1 MKPIKVILVDDH
13 SLVRA
18 GIRSLIQNI
27 SGVEVIAEA
36 NNGRDAI
43 RLIDELIPDLVL
55 LDIAM
60 PELNG
65 LEVISRISKD
75 NTDTKVIILSMHT
88 NEEYVVQAL
97 KAGAAGYLLK
107 DSAPNELEIAVNA
120 VMKGETYLSPAISK
134 HVVDNYL
141 RRISDVSAE
150 KERGPDIFKQ
160 LTSRQREILQLI
172 AEGNSTKEIAN
183 KLNVSIKT
191 VETHR
196 MQLMDRIG
204 IHDVAG
210 LVRYAIRMGIITV
223 KMPDS

>member
-1 MKPIKVILVDDH
+1 MKPIRVILVDDH

-27 SGVEVIAEA
+27 AGVEVIAEA

-43 RLIDELIPDLVL
+43 KLIDELIPDLVL

-65 LEVISRISKD
+65 LEVVSRISKD
-75 NTDTKVIILSMHT
+75 NTETKVIILSMHT

-120 VMKGETYLSPAISK
+120 VIRGETYLSPAISK
-134 HVVDNYL
+134 HVVDSYL
-141 RRISDVSAE
+141 RRISDVSSNRE
-150 KERGPDIFKQ
+150 KEPDIYKQ

-172 AEGNSTKEIAN
+172 AEGNSTKEIAT

-196 MQLMDRIG
+196 MQLMDRLE

-223 KMPDS
+223 KMPDK

>member
-1 MKPIKVILVDDH
+1 MKPVKVILVDDH

-18 GIRSLIQNI
+18 GIRSLLLNI
-27 SGVEVIAEA
+27 PGVEVIGEA
-36 NNGRDAI
+36 DNGREAI
-43 RLIDELIPDLVL
+43 KLIDELNPDLVL

-65 LEVISRISKD
+65 LEVVARISKEFS
-75 NTDTKVIILSMHT
+75 DTKVIILSMHT

-97 KAGAAGYLLK
+97 RSGACGYLLK
-107 DSAPNELEIAVNA
+107 DAAPNELEIAVNA
-120 VMKGETYLSPAISK
+120 VIRGETYLSPAISK

-141 RRISDVSAE
+141 KRISNVSSD
-150 KERGPDIFKQ
+150 KDLSPDIFTQ

-210 LVRYAIRMGIITV
+210 LVRYAIRVGIITA
-223 KMPDS
+223 K

>member
-43 RLIDELIPDLVL
+43 RLIDELVPDLVL

-75 NTDTKVIILSMHT
+75 NTVTKIIILSMHT

-97 KAGAAGYLLK
+97 KSGAAGYLLK

-120 VMKGETYLSPAISK
+120 VMRGETYLSPAISK

-150 KERGPDIFKQ
+150 KEKGPDIFKQ

-223 KMPDS
+223 KMPDN

>member
-75 NTDTKVIILSMHT
+75 NLVTRVIILSMHT

-107 DSAPNELEIAVNA
+107 DSAPNELEIAVNS

-141 RRISDVSAE
+141 RRISDVSTE
-150 KERGPDIFKQ
+150 KEKGPDIFKQ

-223 KMPDS
+223 KMPDN

>member
-75 NTDTKVIILSMHT
+75 NLVTRVIILSMHT

-107 DSAPNELEIAVNA
+107 DSAPNELEIAVNS

-141 RRISDVSAE
+141 RRISDVATE
-150 KERGPDIFKQ
+150 KEKGPDIFKQ

-223 KMPDS
+223 KMPDN

>member
-75 NTDTKVIILSMHT
+75 NLITRVIILSMHT

-120 VMKGETYLSPAISK
+120 VMRGETYLSPAISK

-141 RRISDVSAE
+141 RRISDVSPE
-150 KERGPDIFKQ
+150 KEKGPDIFKQ

-223 KMPDS
+223 KMPDN

>member
-1 MKPIKVILVDDH
+1 
-13 SLVRA
+13 
-18 GIRSLIQNI
+18 
-27 SGVEVIAEA
+27 
-36 NNGRDAI
+36 
-43 RLIDELIPDLVL
+43 
-55 LDIAM
+55 
-60 PELNG
+60 
-65 LEVISRISKD
+65 
-75 NTDTKVIILSMHT
+75 MHT

-141 RRISDVSAE
+141 RRISDVSPE

-223 KMPDS
+223 KMPDN

>member
-1 MKPIKVILVDDH
+1 
-13 SLVRA
+13 
-18 GIRSLIQNI
+18 
-27 SGVEVIAEA
+27 
-36 NNGRDAI
+36 
-43 RLIDELIPDLVL
+43 
-55 LDIAM
+55 
-60 PELNG
+60 
-65 LEVISRISKD
+65 
-75 NTDTKVIILSMHT
+75 MHT

-120 VMKGETYLSPAISK
+120 VIRGETYLSPAISK
-134 HVVDNYL
+134 HVVDSYL
-141 RRISDVSAE
+141 RRISDVSSNRE
-150 KERGPDIFKQ
+150 KEPDIYKQ

-172 AEGNSTKEIAN
+172 AEGNSTKEIAT

-196 MQLMDRIG
+196 MQLMDRLE

-223 KMPDS
+223 KMPDK

>member
-1 MKPIKVILVDDH
+1 MKAIKVILVDDH

-18 GIRSLIQNI
+18 GIRSLILNI
-27 SGVEVIAEA
+27 PGVEVIGEA
-36 NNGRDAI
+36 DNGRDAI
-43 RLIDELIPDLVL
+43 KLIDDLNPDLVL

-65 LEVISRISKD
+65 LEVVARISKEYS
-75 NTDTKVIILSMHT
+75 DTKVIILSMHT

-97 KAGAAGYLLK
+97 RSGSSGYLLK
-107 DSAPNELEIAVNA
+107 DAAPNELEIAVNA

-141 RRISDVSAE
+141 RRISNISPDKDLS
-150 KERGPDIFKQ
+150 PDIFTQ

-183 KLNVSIKT
+183 KLNVSVKT

-210 LVRYAIRMGIITV
+210 LVRYAIRVGIITAR
-223 KMPDS
+223 